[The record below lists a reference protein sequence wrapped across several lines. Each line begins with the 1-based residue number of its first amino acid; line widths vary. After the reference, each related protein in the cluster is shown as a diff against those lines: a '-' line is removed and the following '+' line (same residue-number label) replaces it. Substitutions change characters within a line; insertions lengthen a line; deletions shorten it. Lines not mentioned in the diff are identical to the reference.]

1 MTPAATAA
9 GGIKKLCYADNAP
22 RSTRSSGRLATG
34 ERESEERESER
45 RGGGVDGKGERG
57 KEGAR
62 QSFCTCSQVFS
73 WPEPRLRGLH
83 VFLVKCLC
91 H

>member
-45 RGGGVDGKGERG
+45 RGGG
-57 KEGAR
+57 
-62 QSFCTCSQVFS
+62 
-73 WPEPRLRGLH
+73 
-83 VFLVKCLC
+83 
-91 H
+91 